1 MAKANSEGRALT
13 FAVIVPAVHE
23 KDLIS
28 DNMKVAS
35 AAKRF
40 AGRAHQQMVKSRF
53 CTHHILLRAKEHGYV
68 EGAQHLRPTRYKR
81 SLYDT
86 SVIILQSK
94 KAQEMPLDKEKLESS
109 IRVAFAERHSEEHQ
123 KRVKEKHSE
132 K

>member
-1 MAKANSEGRALT
+1 MSKANAEDRALT

-23 KDLIS
+23 KDIKS
-28 DNMKVAS
+28 NNVRVAS

-40 AGRAHQQMVKSRF
+40 TGRAHQQMVKSSS
-53 CTHHILLRAKEHGYV
+53 CTHHIVLRAKEHGYV

-94 KAQEMPLDKEKLESS
+94 KAQGQRLDREKFESS

-123 KRVKEKHSE
+123 KRVKAKQTQD
-132 K
+132 